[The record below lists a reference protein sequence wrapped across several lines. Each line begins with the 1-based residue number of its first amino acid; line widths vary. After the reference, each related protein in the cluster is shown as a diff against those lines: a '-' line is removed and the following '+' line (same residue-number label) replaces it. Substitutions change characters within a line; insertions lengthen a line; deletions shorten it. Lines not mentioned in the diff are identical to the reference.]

1 MFRKLIRTRVL
12 MRMAIPMNDL
22 GEVCWELLLAAMKL
36 RCTKESSM
44 LDLCCAFM
52 IADAAWE

>member
-1 MFRKLIRTRVL
+1 

-22 GEVCWELLLAAMKL
+22 GEVCCELLLAAMKL

-44 LDLCCAFM
+44 IDLCCAFM